1 MKLIAQA
8 STTEMKA
15 VDWGLDDWFSE
26 QVKVRNNYQTTF
38 ANDPMLTYQEGPLR
52 ESLIKELSFKSIC
65 EYEATKGLLLL
76 ADKAP
81 NYVNFD
87 YLLTQ
92 VFDEGVHAKLFR
104 EHLLRIGFSN
114 SKDVARH
121 MEELLQDHLKNIISP
136 LRAYFDQWMTRKEHY
151 LAGVLIVTVVL
162 EGVLAPTSE
171 LSEVKW
177 YPFDR
182 AASAT
187 QARANIDELRHLTV
201 CANIVKELI
210 ESDSTL
216 KSAAHECINE
226 GLALWHEVSL
236 SDFYV
241 ERETLYQQGMEQH
254 KHLIEGY
261 ELYDGLLLSESTVE
275 SRLELSNF
283 LVDEMQQ
290 SRLKYMGLL

>member
-15 VDWGLDDWFSE
+15 VDWGLDNWFDE
-26 QVKVRNNYQTTF
+26 QINVTNNYQTNF
-38 ANDPMLTYQEGPLR
+38 ADDPKLTYQQGPLR
-52 ESLIKELSFKSIC
+52 ESIIRELAFKSIC

-81 NYVNFD
+81 NYVDFD

-92 VFDEGVHAKLFR
+92 IFDEGVHAKLFR
-104 EHLLRIGFSN
+104 EHLIRIGFSS
-114 SKDVARH
+114 SKEVAKQ
-121 MEELLQDHLKNIISP
+121 MEDLLQDHLKNIITP
-136 LRAYFDQWMTRKEHY
+136 LRAYFDKWVTDKNNY
-151 LAGVLIVTVVL
+151 LAGVLIITVVL

-182 AASAT
+182 TASAI
-187 QARANIDELRHLTV
+187 QARANVDELRHLTV
-201 CANIVKELI
+201 CANIVKEQI
-210 ESDSTL
+210 ESDNTL
-216 KSAAHECINE
+216 KAVAHECINE
-226 GLALWHEVSL
+226 GLALWHEVSF

-254 KHLIEGY
+254 KSLIEGY

-275 SRLELSNF
+275 SRLELSNY
-283 LVDEMQQ
+283 LVNEMQQ